1 MIIYIYIYISTRVN
15 NFISSSNLLNAKM
28 SVLERLNIFSSV
40 VENCR
45 MVLSKPDC
53 KSDIL
58 IWDTGAL
65 FGMNLFKSDFID
77 CVHADIPLREITKVN
92 QVIGIVTTTHKY
104 VDVNGTTC
112 YLPCVSYHI
121 PSINVQIYSLQT
133 YHQMHGGYSTVYGHH
148 VMIHLKDHNIN
159 SNLRT

>member
-1 MIIYIYIYISTRVN
+1 
-15 NFISSSNLLNAKM
+15 
-28 SVLERLNIFSSV
+28 
-40 VENCR
+40 
-45 MVLSKPDC
+45 MVPLKPDC
-53 KSDIL
+53 KL
-58 IWDTGAL
+58 IMFIWYTGAL
-65 FGMNLFKSDFID
+65 FGLNIFRSDFID
-77 CVHADIPLREITKVN
+77 YVKADIPVKYVTKVN
-92 QVIGIVTTTHKY
+92 QVIGIVTTTHTF

>member
-1 MIIYIYIYISTRVN
+1 
-15 NFISSSNLLNAKM
+15 M

-77 CVHADIPLREITKVN
+77 YVQDDIPLR
-92 QVIGIVTTTHKY
+92 
-104 VDVNGTTC
+104 
-112 YLPCVSYHI
+112 
-121 PSINVQIYSLQT
+121 
-133 YHQMHGGYSTVYGHH
+133 
-148 VMIHLKDHNIN
+148 
-159 SNLRT
+159 